1 MTYPSVERYE
11 IPASPKSRG
20 VALALSVV
28 LGVFGA
34 HRFYAGRITTGVVQ
48 LLTLGGLGLWTLYDA
63 IIILTGNFR
72 DGDGRRLLHWEPTD
86 LDEPYGDLPPAV
98 AAEFA
103 HLRQELD
110 EMHERL
116 DFAERMLQSFP
127 RSADQERA

>member
-20 VALALSVV
+20 VALALAVV

-34 HRFYAGRITTGVVQ
+34 HRFYAGRIGSGLLQ
-48 LLTLGGLGLWTLYDA
+48 LVTLGGLGLWTMYDA
-63 IIILTGNFR
+63 IIIATGNFR
-72 DGDGRRLLHWEPTD
+72 DDDGRRLLHWEPTD
-86 LDEPYGDLPPAV
+86 FDEPYGELPPAV

-103 HLRQELD
+103 ALRQELD

-116 DFAERMLQSFP
+116 DFAERMLQAPS
-127 RSADQERA
+127 RTGGQERA